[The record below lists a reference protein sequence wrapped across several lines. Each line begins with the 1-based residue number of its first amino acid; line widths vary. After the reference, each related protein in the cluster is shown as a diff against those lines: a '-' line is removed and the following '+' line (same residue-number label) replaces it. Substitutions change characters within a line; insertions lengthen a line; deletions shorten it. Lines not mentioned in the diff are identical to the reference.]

1 MAAHD
6 VEIRRIIEAHA
17 AAVRQGDVASMLADV
32 AADVVTFD
40 VVDPLRRIG
49 RAAALGRGAEWVAL
63 YDGSITWENRDIA
76 IVANDAVGFASML
89 SRVTGTLKTG
99 QRVDMWFR
107 KTLGLQ
113 RRGDR
118 WLVAHDHGSVPF
130 NPDSGQASLALE
142 P

>member
-1 MAAHD
+1 MSSTRCDASAAPL
-6 VEIRRIIEAHA
+6 RSA
-17 AAVRQGDVASMLADV
+17 AAR
-32 AADVVTFD
+32 
-40 VVDPLRRIG
+40 
-49 RAAALGRGAEWVAL
+49 EWVAL

-89 SRVTGTLKTG
+89 SRVTGTLQTG

-118 WLVAHDHGSVPF
+118 SLVAHDHGSVPL